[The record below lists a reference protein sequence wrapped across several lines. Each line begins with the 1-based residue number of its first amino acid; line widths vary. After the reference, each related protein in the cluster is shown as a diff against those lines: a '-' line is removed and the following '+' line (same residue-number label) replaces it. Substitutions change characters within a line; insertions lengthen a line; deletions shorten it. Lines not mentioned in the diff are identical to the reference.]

1 MNMITLYGSAN
12 SSAGRCVWLLE
23 ELNVPYEQKELNM
36 KAREQK
42 SPWFLK
48 LNPNGKVPVLVDGE
62 FVLWE
67 SQAINQYLAE
77 KYKPELLGR
86 TLEDKANISKW
97 IWWSTLH
104 VQKYFDTILYFVL
117 FNVGSKD
124 VAIKAGEDVKPFL
137 TILNDH
143 LEKRD
148 FMVGTEFTLADLS
161 VAAVINTGFGLEYD
175 FTPYPSIVAWMGR
188 MKTRPAMISL
198 LTKMGR

>member
-1 MNMITLYGSAN
+1 MITLYGSAN

-36 KAREQK
+36 KNREHK
-42 SPWFLK
+42 SEWFLK
-48 LNPNGKVPVLVDGE
+48 LNPNGKIPVLVDGE

-67 SQAINQYLAE
+67 SNAINQYLAE

-86 TLEDKANISKW
+86 TLEDRANVSRW
-97 IWWSTLH
+97 VWWSTLH
-104 VQKYFDTILYFVL
+104 VQRYFDTILYFVL
-117 FNVGSKD
+117 FNVGSQD
-124 VAIKAGEDVKPFL
+124 MAIKAGDEVKPYL
-137 TILNDH
+137 AILNDH

-161 VAAVINTGFGLEYD
+161 VASVINLGFGLEYD
-175 FTPYPSIVAWMGR
+175 FTAYPSIVSWMGR

>member
-42 SPWFLK
+42 SSWFLK

-77 KYKPELLGR
+77 KYRPELLGR
-86 TLEDKANISKW
+86 TLEDKANVSKW

-124 VAIKAGEDVKPFL
+124 MAIKAGEDVKPFL

-175 FTPYPSIVAWMGR
+175 FTPYTSIVSWMGR

>member
-1 MNMITLYGSAN
+1 MITLYGSAN

-42 SPWFLK
+42 SSWFLK

-77 KYKPELLGR
+77 KYRPELLGR
-86 TLEDKANISKW
+86 TLEDKANVSKW

-124 VAIKAGEDVKPFL
+124 MAIKAGEDVKPFL

-175 FTPYPSIVAWMGR
+175 FTPYTSIVSWMGR